1 MARSSWSLNK
11 LPSISVL
18 RKRLQSPSSRK
29 YSLWP
34 RRVSALRTSSTSSTT
49 RYSLVAGWSL
59 SNRAVLGEFKPKGR
73 EVIQDY
79 YPQIISQSE
88 FDAARA
94 KIKTKTRHGN
104 YAGGNRKNSLLAKNL
119 FEGLLL
125 DITTEP
131 IRTMQFQDSRN
142 IHNVMSAFDRGGRHS
157 NRIRY
162 DKLEK
167 ALLGF
172 LETVEWLAIA
182 GESESDEFKGAMVA
196 LEAKRRYS
204 D

>member
-1 MARSSWSLNK
+1 VVTEQTPFDKRASKKTPVSIIQKIFTLAAQGVGSENIVHQLNDKVLSRSW
-11 LPSISVL
+11 V
-18 RKRLQSPSSRK
+18 
-29 YSLWP
+29 
-34 RRVSALRTSSTSSTT
+34 VRT
-49 RYSLVAGWSL
+49 L

-142 IHNVMSAFDRGGRHS
+142 IHYVMSAFDRGGRHS